1 MTVNISGGDTPPLQ
15 MKIKPSQI
23 SAYFELTKPKIVAMV
38 FVTLAIGFFMAPGP
52 HDFWL
57 FVATL
62 IGTGLASAGAAAL
75 NHCLERDVDALME
88 RTRDRPIPSGV
99 IHPIHALIFGVV
111 LVLVGVT
118 FLELAVN
125 LLTAFLVL
133 LTAFLYVLVYTPLK
147 RLSWLNTFVGAIP
160 GALPPMIGWAA
171 ATGEMG
177 FGAYILFLILF
188 AWQHPH
194 FYSLAWMLRDDYTR
208 GGLQM
213 LPVIDPTGRRTM
225 FHILF
230 YSLFLFVVSL
240 VPVYFGMAGRTYFFG
255 VLILG
260 LVMLGMSIELA
271 LSRSLADARKL
282 FRASLIYFPV
292 LLVLVV
298 IDSKF

>member
-1 MTVNISGGDTPPLQ
+1 
-15 MKIKPSQI
+15 MKTLR
-23 SAYFELTKPKIVAMV
+23 AYFEITKPKIVAMV

-52 HDFWL
+52 HNL
-57 FVATL
+57 LQLLNAL

-75 NHCLERDVDALME
+75 NHCLERDTDRLME
-88 RTRDRPIPSGV
+88 RTKNRPIPTGV
-99 IHPIHALIFGVV
+99 IRPIEALVFGVF
-111 LVLVGVT
+111 LVLVGV
-118 FLELAVN
+118 FYLELIVN

-171 ATGEMG
+171 ASGSVG

-194 FYSLAWMLRDDYTR
+194 FYALAWMFREDYAR

-230 YSLFLFVVSL
+230 YALFLFVISL
-240 VPVYFGMAGRTYFFG
+240 VPVYLGMAGRTYFFG
-255 VLILG
+255 VMILG
-260 LVMLGMSIELA
+260 LVMLGISIELA
-271 LSRSLADARKL
+271 LSKSLADAKKL

-292 LLVLVV
+292 LLVLVIV
-298 IDSKF
+298 DARF